1 MPVRVRV
8 DKVINIKIEEIMI
21 NLIAGT
27 ALLYLI
33 QLLLPNILK
42 SNGDQA
48 KRADKAVKNLMESL
62 PVFFTV
68 AILSVV
74 ETTDE
79 NISLALYWLISRIFY
94 ALIYVSGVG
103 MKTAEGEASKTLQPL
118 RSLVWVA
125 SAILLITMTLNL
137 I

>member
-8 DKVINIKIEEIMI
+8 YKVINIQIGEIMV

-27 ALLYLI
+27 ALLYFI

-74 ETTDE
+74 MEIDE
-79 NISLALYWLISRIFY
+79 NMSLACYWLVSRVLY
-94 ALIYVSGVG
+94 ALIYVSGIG
-103 MKTAEGEASKTLQPL
+103 MKTAAGASSKILQPL
-118 RSLVWVA
+118 RSIVWVA
-125 SAILLITMTLNL
+125 SAILLIIMTTNL

>member
-1 MPVRVRV
+1 
-8 DKVINIKIEEIMI
+8 MI

-27 ALLYLI
+27 ALLYFI

-74 ETTDE
+74 MGSDE
-79 NISLALYWLISRIFY
+79 NISLALYWLISRVLY
-94 ALIYVSGVG
+94 ATIYVSGVG
-103 MKTAEGEASKTLQPL
+103 MKTAEGDASKTLQPL
-118 RSLVWVA
+118 RSLIWVA
-125 SAILLITMTLNL
+125 SAVLLISMTTNL